1 MNNKLKPRTMEK
13 MKPLLINEGTDRAN
27 QEIQDHKQRARIMT
41 ELIQHYNKLPH
52 LSDIEDAIEAREFL
66 ADPRTYLNEA
76 IFNELGVT
84 WSGKVKPVPE
94 AVATM
99 YGIPYGAIFQRIVGA
114 LPHLKHLSRFGF
126 DENVGQIYLLPEGE
140 DVIRE
145 ECRQYL
151 KSEED
156 IIQYNKLKGVCD
168 QLNELCK
175 EYKLTGMDINTAART
190 FSFMVAVPGKPGE
203 GWMLAPNVNLIRHK
217 NGQSI
222 L

>member
-1 MNNKLKPRTMEK
+1 MSK

-52 LSDIEDAIEAREFL
+52 LSDIDDAIEAREFL
-66 ADPRTYLNEA
+66 TDPRTYLNEA

-84 WSGKVKPVPE
+84 WAGKVKPMPE

-114 LPHLKHLSRFGF
+114 LPHLQNLDRFGF
-126 DENVGQIYLLPEGE
+126 DEGSRTIVLLQSGE
-140 DVIRE
+140 DAIRE
-145 ECRQYL
+145 GCRQYL

-156 IIQYNKLKGVCD
+156 IIQYNRLKGVCD

-175 EYKLTGMDINTAART
+175 EYGLTGLDINTAGRA
-190 FSFMVAVPGKPGE
+190 FPFIVAVPGKPGE
-203 GWMLAPNVNLIRHK
+203 GWMLAPNLNLIRHK
-217 NGQSI
+217 NGQST